1 MKKPLIATI
10 AMVFAFSLA
19 GCAST
24 NTGIVQIA
32 EDTYMYAKQDWS
44 AYSGSVV
51 KAELYK
57 EANVFCMSKGKKFV
71 PLNSTAEDYKPYQSS
86 AAAEI
91 QFNCK

>member
-1 MKKPLIATI
+1 MKKLFFLTVAALST
-10 AMVFAFSLA
+10 LA
-19 GCAST
+19 GCAAT

-32 EDTYMYAKQDWS
+32 DDTYMSSKQDWS
-44 AYSGSVV
+44 EYSGGVV

-57 EANVFCMSKGKKFV
+57 EANAFCASKGKKIA

-91 QFNCK
+91 QFSCK

>member
-1 MKKPLIATI
+1 MKKQFLVVIAITS
-10 AMVFAFSLA
+10 ALA

-32 EDTYMYAKQDWS
+32 DDTYMYAKQDWM

-57 EANVFCMSKGKKFV
+57 EANAFCASKGKKFT
-71 PLNSTAEDYKPYQSS
+71 PINSTNEDYKPYQSS

-91 QFNCK
+91 QFSCK

>member
-1 MKKPLIATI
+1 MKNPSFLAL
-10 AMVFAFSLA
+10 ASLFALG
-19 GCAST
+19 GCASAST

-32 EDTYMYAKQDWS
+32 DGIYMYAKQDWT

-57 EANVFCMSKGKKFV
+57 EANSFCASKGKQFA

-91 QFNCK
+91 QFACK

>member
-1 MKKPLIATI
+1 MRRLAILTVITGFTI
-10 AMVFAFSLA
+10 S

-24 NTGIVQIA
+24 NTGIVQIGD
-32 EDTYMYAKQDWS
+32 DTYMYAKQDWM
-44 AYSGSVV
+44 AHSGSVV

-57 EANVFCMSKGKKFV
+57 EANAFCASKGKKFI
-71 PLNSTAEDYKPYQSS
+71 PLNSTSQDYAMYRSS

>member
-1 MKKPLIATI
+1 MKKSLFVVVAITSA
-10 AMVFAFSLA
+10 LA

-32 EDTYMYAKQDWS
+32 DDTYMYAKQDWM

-51 KAELYK
+51 KAGLYK
-57 EANVFCMSKGKKFV
+57 EANAFCAGKGKKFA
-71 PLNSTAEDYKPYQSS
+71 PLNSTNEDYKPYQSS

-91 QFNCK
+91 QFTCK

>member
-1 MKKPLIATI
+1 MKKSLFVVVAITSA
-10 AMVFAFSLA
+10 LA

-32 EDTYMYAKQDWS
+32 ENTYMYAKQDWM

-57 EANVFCMSKGKKFV
+57 EANAFCAGKGKKFA
-71 PLNSTAEDYKPYQSS
+71 PLNSTNEDYKPYQSS

-91 QFNCK
+91 QFTCK

>member
-1 MKKPLIATI
+1 MNKPFFVVVVVITSA
-10 AMVFAFSLA
+10 LA

-24 NTGIVQIA
+24 DTGIVQIA
-32 EDTYMYAKQDWS
+32 EDTYMYAKQDWM

-57 EANVFCMSKGKKFV
+57 EANAFCASKGKKFV
-71 PLNSTAEDYKPYQSS
+71 PLNSTAEDYKLYQSS

-91 QFNCK
+91 QFVCK

>member
-1 MKKPLIATI
+1 MKKIISIAAIAT
-10 AMVFAFSLA
+10 FTLA

-32 EDTYMYAKQDWS
+32 DDTYMYAKQDWM

-57 EANVFCMSKGKKFV
+57 EANVFCAGKGKKFTPV
-71 PLNSTAEDYKPYQSS
+71 NSTSQDAVVYQVS
-86 AAAEI
+86 AGAEI
-91 QFNCK
+91 QFTCK

>member
-1 MKKPLIATI
+1 MKHPILLAIAGHL
-10 AMVFAFSLA
+10 ALA

-32 EDTYMYAKQDWS
+32 DDTYMYAKQDWM

-57 EANVFCMSKGKKFV
+57 EANAFCASKGKKFA
-71 PLNSTAEDYKPYQSS
+71 PLNSTAEDYKPYHSS
-86 AAAEI
+86 AGAEI
-91 QFNCK
+91 QFSCK